1 MLSRN
6 HNAQCMMHNALCT
19 MLLFLLTTAIY
30 AQDSHYWTNQYGTKS
45 WLLGGAV
52 VGTSADLASTYYN
65 PASLAM
71 MPDTSSLLTAVSL
84 NWNRTKLKPKDVDF
98 MLRSSGTSP
107 LPTLV
112 SVNLPLSLLGSRS
125 LQFSYLQRSHD
136 RSELFGTGTSQP
148 GADTQ
153 YVASGHVYRQLYD
166 SWFGITWSKK
176 IGTKHALGV
185 TAYVSGVSSEYSSVI
200 ATTVTSTEATVSTSF
215 AERMGYDN
223 IRLLGKIGYY
233 WDGRPV
239 SIGVSITT
247 PSVKLF
253 NTYGT
258 STTSGATNVDGTVTE
273 LYQNA
278 QSGLSSTHQTPLSV
292 AVGGTW
298 YTEHA
303 SYYLTIEWFDGLDA
317 YRPLDPAPFK
327 TTIPGTTINT
337 YGSTIER
344 FGIVNVAIGMKQ
356 QVAEHTYLYASIIRD
371 GSSVNSSDQSS
382 DVIVNYD
389 LYHGTLGWQFMIDQT
404 TITLGGIVGGGWVN
418 DAPPTQFERF
428 EGIPGGV
435 SVDRSFLRI
444 GFLLG
449 VDARF

>member
-1 MLSRN
+1 MHTER
-6 HNAQCMMHNALCT
+6 CMMHNALW
-19 MLLFLLTTAIY
+19 LAVGFVLVTTVVI

-52 VGTSADLASTYYN
+52 VGAASDLASTYYN
-65 PASLAM
+65 PASVAM
-71 MPDTSSLLTAVSL
+71 MPDTSSLLTAITL
-84 NWNRTKLKPKDVDF
+84 NWNRTKLQPKDVDF

-112 SVNLPLSLLGSRS
+112 SINLPLSLLGSRS

-136 RSELFGTGTSQP
+136 RSDLFGTGTSEP
-148 GADTQ
+148 GAEEQ
-153 YVASGHVYRQLYD
+153 YVASGQVNRQLYD
-166 SWFGITWSKK
+166 SWFGITWSKQLSS
-176 IGTKHALGV
+176 KHALGV
-185 TAYVSGVSSEYSSVI
+185 TAYVSGVSSEYTAVI
-200 ATTVTSTEATVSTSF
+200 STTVTSPDTTASSSY
-215 AERMGYDN
+215 AERIGYDN

-233 WDGRPV
+233 YDGRPLSLGIV
-239 SIGVSITT
+239 VTT

-253 NTYGT
+253 NTYGN
-258 STTSGATNVDGTVTE
+258 STISGASTVNGSVTG
-273 LYQNA
+273 LFQDA
-278 QSGLSSTHQTPLSV
+278 QSGLTSTYQTPISV

-298 YTEHA
+298 YTDKT
-303 SYYLTIEWFDGLDA
+303 SYYLTIEWFDGLDP
-317 YRPLDPAPFK
+317 YRPLTPSSFT
-327 TTIPGTTINT
+327 TTIPGTTIDT

-344 FGIVNVAIGMKQ
+344 YGIVNIAIGIKH
-356 QVAEHTYLYASIIRD
+356 QVAEHTFLYGSIIRD
-371 GSSVNSSDQSS
+371 GSSVNSADQSS

-404 TITLGGIVGGGWVN
+404 TITLGGIIGGGWVN

-428 EGIPGGV
+428 EGLPGGI